1 MPSTDEVLVILSS
14 SRPMPYYAP
23 PRRDVIDERVRFVA
37 TGDKRP
43 RSIGFRSL
51 VIPLDD
57 KRVLKTSINVP
68 LKEARAMEH
77 VRQVRGFSQHSSDA
91 FTLGFRK
98 ELTCLIQLC
107 SNSIQ
112 ISSRNRGIA
121 CRSIAGSAC
130 MNTARTP
137 RTGNRTTSLWTFITS
152 CKPRTQY
159 DASHSRRI
167 SCVSQ
172 STTKR

>member
-91 FTLGFRK
+91 FTLGFHFEQESWDRMSVYSW
-98 ELTCLIQLC
+98 LC
-107 SNSIQ
+107 VYEHS
-112 ISSRNRGIA
+112 
-121 CRSIAGSAC
+121 
-130 MNTARTP
+130 
-137 RTGNRTTSLWTFITS
+137 
-152 CKPRTQY
+152 K
-159 DASHSRRI
+159 DATDGEPDDVVMDFHNIMQASYPI
-167 SCVSQ
+167 
-172 STTKR
+172 